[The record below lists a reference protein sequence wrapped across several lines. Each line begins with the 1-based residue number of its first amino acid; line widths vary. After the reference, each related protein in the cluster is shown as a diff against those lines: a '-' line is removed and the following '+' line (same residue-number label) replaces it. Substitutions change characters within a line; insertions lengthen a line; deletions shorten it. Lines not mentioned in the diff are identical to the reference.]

1 MAGFDILDEIARLR
15 AAGRPFATATVVR
28 TADVTSAKAGAK
40 AAVTEAGEILGH
52 LGGGC
57 VRSAVR
63 KASAEALASG
73 AARLIRIKPAASV
86 LPLTDADGAVLYRSG
101 CPSGGTV
108 DVLIEPF
115 VPPLMLALFGT
126 TPVAAA
132 IAAHAGLMGW
142 RLATELPGIGVAL
155 DAADLGPLALG
166 PDDVAVVASQGQGD
180 LAALR
185 AAIASPCARVAM
197 VASRRKAAW
206 LLDRLRG
213 EGVEE
218 ARLARLKSPAGLDLG
233 GIDPQEIAIS
243 VLAELILWRTAARA
257 ARPAADQAV

>member
-1 MAGFDILDEIARLR
+1 MAGFDIFDEISRLR
-15 AAGRPFATATVVR
+15 AAGRPFAVATVVR

-57 VRSAVR
+57 VRGAVR
-63 KASAEALASG
+63 KASAEALATG
-73 AARLIRIKPAASV
+73 AARLIRIKPASSV
-86 LPLTDADGAVLYRSG
+86 LPLIDADGAALYRSG

-115 VPPLMLALFGT
+115 VPPPMLALFGS

-142 RLATELPGIGVAL
+142 RLATELPGTGLAL
-155 DAADLGPLALG
+155 DPSDLGPLALG
-166 PDDVAVVASQGQGD
+166 RGDYVLVASQGQGD

-206 LLDRLRG
+206 LLDRLRA

-218 ARLARLKSPAGLDLG
+218 GRLARLKSPAGLDLG
-233 GIDPQEIAIS
+233 GIDPQEIAVA
-243 VLAELILWRTAARA
+243 VLAELVLWRNAARA
-257 ARPAADQAV
+257 ANAAADQAV